1 MPSNSPKYPVGTI
14 AAYGPDNK
22 LATKLAVSVFKRAGD
37 KEPVELHR
45 WFTNGGDVRNDP
57 AIANEVADFLKRC
70 GVKQT
75 VSYDRIIGCPHEEG
89 KDYPLGGTC
98 PHCPFWRNID
108 RFTHEPISN
117 APATMTPEQ
126 ILREL
131 SVVRK
136 TQPREALA
144 AADAQREA
152 LVGPLLRAVER
163 GLENPTDLPEGEGM
177 LFSYATYLLAKWREP
192 RAYPLFIRWLSL
204 PGEAAFDLG
213 GDTATQEGAMFLA
226 MVCGGDL
233 EPIKALILN
242 REANEFCRGV
252 AVGSL
257 ARLAAWDE
265 VPREQVVD
273 YFRWLSSEGLE
284 REHSFVWN
292 DLACACA
299 NIEALPVFP
308 ELRRAFDEGL
318 IDEGVIRRSELDEVE
333 AAPGSE
339 LGRYKKH
346 HPPITDVADEIR
358 WWGCFEEE
366 LFGNMELDGN
376 AELDRIAE
384 LDGIAELDSNA
395 ERLALMA
402 RDRALFEPKPDAPPI
417 PYKAPP
423 KAGRNDPCPC
433 GSGKKFK
440 KCCGR

>member
-1 MPSNSPKYPVGTI
+1 MNKFPSNSPKFPVGTI

-22 LATKLAVSVFKRAGD
+22 LATKLAVSVFKRQGD
-37 KEPVELHR
+37 KEPVDLHR
-45 WFTNGGDVRNDP
+45 WFNNSGDVRNDP
-57 AIANEVADFLKRC
+57 TIAAEVAEFLKRH

-75 VSYDRIIGCPHEEG
+75 VAYDRIIGCPHEEG

-108 RFTHEPISN
+108 RFTHDPIVN

-126 ILREL
+126 ILCEL
-131 SVVRK
+131 SVVPK
-136 TQPREALA
+136 TVPREALA

-163 GLENPTDLPEGEGM
+163 GLENHTNQPESDGM
-177 LFSYATYLLAKWREP
+177 LFSYATHLLAKWREP

-204 PGEAAFDLG
+204 PGEVAFDLG
-213 GDTATQEGAMFLA
+213 GDTVTQAGANFLA
-226 MVCGGDL
+226 MVCCGNL

-242 REANEFCRGV
+242 REANEYCRGA
-252 AVGSL
+252 AVESL

-265 VPREQVVD
+265 LPREQVVN
-273 YFRWLSSEGLE
+273 YFRWLASEGLE
-284 REHSFVWN
+284 REHSFVWD

-299 NIEALPVFP
+299 DIEALPVFP

-318 IDEGVIRRSELDEVE
+318 IFEGTIGRSELDEVE
-333 AAPGSE
+333 AAPGAT
-339 LGRYKKH
+339 LKRYKEH
-346 HPPITDVADEIR
+346 HPPITDVTAEIC
-358 WWGCFEEE
+358 WWACFEE
-366 LFGNMELDGN
+366 
-376 AELDRIAE
+376 DRRR
-384 LDGIAELDSNA
+384 NR
-395 ERLALMA
+395 ERLALTA
-402 RDRALFEPKPDAPPI
+402 RDRALFEPKSDAPAIPYAKPEAPAT

-423 KAGRNDPCPC
+423 KPGRNDPCPC